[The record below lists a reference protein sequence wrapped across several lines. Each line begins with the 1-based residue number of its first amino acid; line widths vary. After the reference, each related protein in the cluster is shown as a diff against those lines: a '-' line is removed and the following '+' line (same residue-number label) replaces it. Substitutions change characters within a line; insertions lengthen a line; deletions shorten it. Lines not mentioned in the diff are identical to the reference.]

1 MKFSVLIVSLNA
13 GDKLIQTV
21 ESALSQKNADLEIII
36 KDGGSKDGSLDAV
49 RELMKSE
56 DKSGSGSEAA
66 SDKTDSGSSV
76 NTSDK
81 TGSGSSVNTP
91 GKASCIRICEQ
102 KDTDIYDGMN
112 QAISEASGDFYIFM
126 NCGDF
131 FYDDM
136 VLARFEKAAAE
147 YIASNGAP
155 SEKKPLILYG
165 SRFASM
171 TGSVEYISPR
181 ITPLVCYRNIPCHQA
196 ILYSKECFA
205 KRLFRPEYKVR
216 ADYEHFLWSV
226 LKNNTA
232 TVYVE
237 EPVCRYEGGGYS
249 DNPKQAKRSADEHKE
264 ITHMYLTPW
273 QLFYCRLYM
282 IVTLQ
287 PLRKKLSSGRLSG
300 VYNSLVKKIYRR

>member
-1 MKFSVLIVSLNA
+1 MKFSVIIVSLNP
-13 GDKLIQTV
+13 GEKLIQTV
-21 ESALSQKNADLEIII
+21 RSALSQKDADIEIII
-36 KDGGSKDGSLDAV
+36 KDGGSRDGSLGAV
-49 RELMKSE
+49 RELMS
-56 DKSGSGSEAA
+56 DGTDTAVTAGTAPSSGDGADHAKAA
-66 SDKTDSGSSV
+66 SV
-76 NTSDK
+76 
-81 TGSGSSVNTP
+81 
-91 GKASCIRICEQ
+91 IRIIER
-102 KDTDIYDGMN
+102 KDTGIYDGMN
-112 QAISEASGDFYIFM
+112 QAITEASGDHLIFM
-126 NCGDF
+126 NCGDY

-147 YIASNGAP
+147 YISSHGAP
-155 SEKKPLILYG
+155 SDDKPLILYG
-165 SRFASM
+165 SRYSSI
-171 TGSVEYISPR
+171 TKSVEYISPK

-196 ILYSKECFA
+196 MLYSKECFS

-226 LKNNTA
+226 LRNNTSA
-232 TVYVE
+232 VYVD

-264 ITHMYLTPW
+264 ITGMYLTKW

-300 VYNSLVKKIYRR
+300 VYNSIVKKIYRR

>member
-1 MKFSVLIVSLNA
+1 MKFSIIVAALNA
-13 GDKLIQTV
+13 GEKLTETV
-21 ESALSQKNADLEIII
+21 NNILSQKDVDLEIVL
-36 KDGGSKDGSLDAV
+36 KDGLSSDGSF
-49 RELMKSE
+49 
-56 DKSGSGSEAA
+56 DK
-66 SDKTDSGSSV
+66 V
-76 NTSDK
+76 
-81 TGSGSSVNTP
+81 
-91 GKASCIRICEQ
+91 KALNDTRIRIFEQ
-102 KDTDIYDGMN
+102 EDTGIYDGMN
-112 QAISEASGDFYIFM
+112 QGISHAEGDYYIFM

-136 VLARFEKAAAE
+136 VLARFKKAAEE
-147 YIASNGAP
+147 YISANGVP
-155 SEKKPLILYG
+155 SESMPLILYG
-165 SRFASM
+165 SRFASQ
-171 TGSVEYISPR
+171 TVSVDYISPK

-249 DNPKQAKRSADEHKE
+249 DNPKQAKRSAREHKE
-264 ITHMYLTPW
+264 ITSMYLTAW
-273 QLFYCRLYM
+273 QLFYCRMYM

-287 PLRKKLSSGRLSG
+287 PLRHAISSGPLSG
-300 VYNSLVKKIYRR
+300 LYNSLVKKIYRRG

>member
-1 MKFSVLIVSLNA
+1 MKFSVIIASLNA
-13 GDKLIQTV
+13 GDKLIETV
-21 ESALSQKNADLEIII
+21 KNVLSQKDADFEIVL
-36 KDGGSKDGSLDAV
+36 KDGMSNDGSVDAV
-49 RELMKSE
+49 RALG
-56 DKSGSGSEAA
+56 DA
-66 SDKTDSGSSV
+66 
-76 NTSDK
+76 
-81 TGSGSSVNTP
+81 
-91 GKASCIRICEQ
+91 RIKIYEM
-102 KDTDIYDGMN
+102 KDTGIYDGMN
-112 QAISEASGDFYIFM
+112 QGITSATGDYYIFM

-136 VLARFEKAAAE
+136 VLARFEKAAKE
-147 YIASNGAP
+147 YIAECGEPTES
-155 SEKKPLILYG
+155 KPLILYG
-165 SRFASM
+165 SRFASQ
-171 TGSVEYISPR
+171 TGSIEYISPK

-226 LKNNTA
+226 LKNNTQ

-264 ITHMYLTPW
+264 ITSMYLSKW
-273 QLFYCRLYM
+273 QLFYCKLYM

-287 PLRKKLSSGRLSG
+287 PLRHAISTGPLSG
-300 VYNSLVKKIYRR
+300 LYNSLVKKIYRRG